1 MDLEKL
7 CVKVEVNEDD
17 SYKVLLELYKNL
29 SAQIILTAEKC
40 VYKTMVMNGF
50 KNVLNDN
57 NSIKSV
63 AGDFIFNIFK
73 FLEKGVNS
81 DNLGIYLNKIM
92 EESNEDRILV
102 MTKLFSMIESFYESM
117 DRENLD
123 IEDVENY
130 FQNITE
136 QFTDY
141 SLINT
146 EYFIDIIQ
154 DKDIDMNCDFKIKIE
169 D

>member
-1 MDLEKL
+1 MLKEAATQSVEGRIASKVFNEYFSFDWDGTALPEEK
-7 CVKVEVNEDD
+7 E
-17 SYKVLLELYKNL
+17 
-29 SAQIILTAEKC
+29 
-40 VYKTMVMNGF
+40 
-50 KNVLNDN
+50 
-57 NSIKSV
+57 
-63 AGDFIFNIFK
+63 
-73 FLEKGVNS
+73 VNS

-92 EESNEDRILV
+92 EESNEDKILV

-123 IEDVENY
+123 IEEVENY

-136 QFTDY
+136 QFADY